1 MAITK
6 EQKVAILAKLGDI
19 LKSASSIA
27 FVRFTKLRVGQA
39 NEMRRALKERGV
51 GYFVAKKTLIARALE
66 GKKPMGDAPALEG
79 EIAVAF
85 TEGADTLA
93 PHREVS
99 IFTKKFEKAV
109 ELVGGI
115 FEGAFV
121 GREGAL
127 SLAAIP
133 PRETLFAQFVNLVN
147 SPLQRLAV
155 ALNEVSKIKS

>member
-1 MAITK
+1 MAITREK
-6 EQKVAILAKLGDI
+6 KVAILGKLGDI
-19 LKSASSIA
+19 LKSATSVA

-39 NEMRRALKERGV
+39 NELRRTLKEKGV
-51 GYFVAKKTLIARALE
+51 GYYVAKKTLVARALE
-66 GKKPMGDAPALEG
+66 TKKPTGNTPALEG

-99 IFTKKFEKAV
+99 AFTKRFEKAV

-133 PRETLFAQFVNLVN
+133 PRETLLAQFVNLVN
-147 SPLQRLAV
+147 SPLQRFAV
-155 ALNEVSKIKS
+155 VLNEVSKIKS